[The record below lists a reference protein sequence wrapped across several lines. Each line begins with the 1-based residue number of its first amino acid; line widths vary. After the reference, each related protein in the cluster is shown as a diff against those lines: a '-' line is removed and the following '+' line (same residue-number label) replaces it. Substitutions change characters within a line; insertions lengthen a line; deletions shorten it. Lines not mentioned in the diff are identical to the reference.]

1 MNAAGE
7 ARFLSGHLGE
17 YSAMRLALIST
28 TTSTRALGLAA
39 LPSLA
44 SAAPPSSAV
53 HPAGEMAAAIAQ
65 SWWIMFWGAVV
76 IFVVVMALALYAMF
90 RRTDKRP
97 QVGGSLFIIGGGV
110 VFPVVTL
117 TALLIYG
124 VGLGREIT
132 RPLPVA
138 VEIEVIGSQ
147 FWWEVRY
154 PREGIVTAN
163 EIHIP
168 AGERVGV
175 RVRTRDVIHS
185 FAVPSLA
192 GRIDLIPGQPNQ
204 LRLHA
209 FAPGLFRG
217 QCAEFCGDQHA
228 RMAFL
233 VEAMEP
239 QAYAQWVARQREP
252 ARPPATELLRRGH
265 DRFFEQG
272 CNECHTIRGT
282 AANGLIG
289 PDLTHIG
296 TRRTLGAGTIDNNV
310 ENMVRWIR
318 ENQRIKPA
326 VRMPQFDRLSIEEA
340 REIALYLSSLK

>member
-1 MNAAGE
+1 MRSPASLIVSS
-7 ARFLSGHLGE
+7 ARFVP
-17 YSAMRLALIST
+17 
-28 TTSTRALGLAA
+28 AA
-39 LPSLA
+39 LPA
-44 SAAPPSSAV
+44 SAFGQRLPSSAV
-53 HPAGEMAAAIAQ
+53 HPGGEVAAAIAQ
-65 SWWIMFWGAVV
+65 SWWIMFWGAVA
-76 IFVVVMALALYAMF
+76 IFALVMILALYAMF
-90 RRTDKRP
+90 RREDRRL
-97 QVGGSLFIIGGGV
+97 QVKGSLLIVGGGV
-110 VFPVVTL
+110 VLPVVVL

-132 RPLPVA
+132 RPMPVA

-154 PREGIVTAN
+154 PQSGIVTAN

-175 RVRTRDVIHS
+175 RVTTRDVIHS

-209 FAPGLFRG
+209 FKPGLFRG

-239 QAYAQWVARQREP
+239 AQYDEWVARQQEP
-252 ARPPATELLRRGH
+252 ARPPETEVERRGQA
-265 DRFFEQG
+265 RFFEQG
-272 CNECHTIRGT
+272 CNGCHTIRGT

-289 PDLTHIG
+289 PDLTHVG
-296 TRRTLGAGTIDNNV
+296 ARRTLGAGTLDNNV

-326 VRMPQFDRLSIEEA
+326 VRMPQFDRLSVAEA
-340 REIALYLSSLK
+340 REIAMYLSGLK